1 MLIPAHA
8 LPTPTQKPQRAPRPS
23 RRGGSEIHSGPGTIY
38 SARRPAYPLILAGVN
53 PRWVCVS
60 RDRCRGTGASC
71 PTAGMSG
78 GDGSPGWRRG
88 TRVSPGHGAG
98 SGKLGELV
106 ANELREGGKAA
117 GNGAWERHGETE
129 VRINGLE
136 GEEKKKYKERRDKKA
151 KNLKKGGGERGGER
165 EKKEQTKARCV
176 RCTRGRSER
185 SAAPRGT
192 PPSHP
197 ELPGRSIGAG
207 REPAG
212 EEGGEGGGGGAG
224 GGRVLKNKRER
235 SGVGSGR
242 WRAAAAASA
251 PRLSSA
257 PRWVPGEEWG
267 VLGVVG
273 SRERRGLG
281 AWGYW
286 VGWGGRSPARVSVVG
301 LRGPA
306 WGGP

>member
-60 RDRCRGTGASC
+60 RDRCCGTGASC

-151 KNLKKGGGERGGER
+151 KDLK
-165 EKKEQTKARCV
+165 EK
-176 RCTRGRSER
+176 
-185 SAAPRGT
+185 
-192 PPSHP
+192 
-197 ELPGRSIGAG
+197 
-207 REPAG
+207 
-212 EEGGEGGGGGAG
+212 GGGGGGREKKKSRQRRTVCAAHGDAPSAALRLAG
-224 GGRVLKNKRER
+224 PPPPTRSCRGGAL
-235 SGVGSGR
+235 GR
-242 WRAAAAASA
+242 
-251 PRLSSA
+251 
-257 PRWVPGEEWG
+257 G
-267 VLGVVG
+267 G
-273 SRERRGLG
+273 SRRGRRGGKEEEEERGG
-281 AWGYW
+281 A
-286 VGWGGRSPARVSVVG
+286 VS
-301 LRGPA
+301 
-306 WGGP
+306 